1 VDTSSLEILVPAPG
15 GILSALLLAAF
26 LRIFPP
32 YYIVLGLV
40 FATLHRK
47 QWAKDWA
54 WYILA
59 RAIIGKLAKS
69 SALSSAAGFACLTI
83 PLSYS
88 LSLASGDTSA
98 EVSVVIIRQIDAK
111 LRDVM
116 NG

>member
-1 VDTSSLEILVPAPG
+1 
-15 GILSALLLAAF
+15 
-26 LRIFPP
+26 
-32 YYIVLGLV
+32 VLGLV

-59 RAIIGKLAKS
+59 RAIIWKLAKS